1 MNIANR
7 ITMFRIILAF
17 VFIFLIFSSGLWAK
31 AGALIVFIVAAISD
45 FLDGYIAHKRNLV
58 TDFGKIMD
66 PIADKVLVLSAF
78 TCFVQMQ
85 LIESW
90 MFVVII
96 LRELLITSLRLFA
109 LSKGHVVA
117 ASKAGKHKTVSQLA
131 VIIFILIFIVA
142 KEAMLEYAT
151 WNPAWEKFFLNSIF
165 VMMLVTVGFTLFSG
179 FSYLWENRKMI
190 SRN

>member
-1 MNIANR
+1 
-7 ITMFRIILAF
+7 
-17 VFIFLIFSSGLWAK
+17 
-31 AGALIVFIVAAISD
+31 
-45 FLDGYIAHKRNLV
+45 
-58 TDFGKIMD
+58 
-66 PIADKVLVLSAF
+66 
-78 TCFVQMQ
+78 
-85 LIESW
+85 
-90 MFVVII
+90 
-96 LRELLITSLRLFA
+96 
-109 LSKGHVVA
+109 
-117 ASKAGKHKTVSQLA
+117 